1 MRLVRRHDSRVPHAA
16 IARFAEYIGISGA
29 DVVATIDRFTNDG
42 IFETN
47 ADGSPTK
54 DIDGVLVRKKAL

>member
-1 MRLVRRHDSRVPHAA
+1 LRLVRRHDSRVPHAA
-16 IARFAEYIGISGA
+16 IASFAEYIGVGGA
-29 DVVATIDRFTNDG
+29 DVVATIDRYTNDG

-54 DIDGVLVRKKAL
+54 DIDGDLVRKNAL